1 MWFLNT
7 ILNIIMFLAI
17 AGIGLSL
24 YDINFS
30 KFLDTT
36 LYTIIVILVI
46 TAIKYSKSENVIAE
60 EMQKE
65 KRDI

>member
-7 ILNIIMFLAI
+7 ILNIIIFLAV

-30 KFLDTT
+30 KFLDTA
-36 LYTIIVILVI
+36 LYTIIAILVVI
-46 TAIKYSKSENVIAE
+46 AIKYSKSE
-60 EMQKE
+60 K
-65 KRDI
+65 

>member
-7 ILNIIMFLAI
+7 ILNIIIFLAV

-30 KFLDTT
+30 KFLDTV
-36 LYTIIVILVI
+36 L
-46 TAIKYSKSENVIAE
+46 
-60 EMQKE
+60 
-65 KRDI
+65 